1 MKSRKDSHLTEKT
14 KVLPTRTSQ
23 SPDLSPSSLII
34 SLSTLPCVLIQLHR
48 GFITLSWGQRGNS
61 ACSRIYTQKNTSRFK
76 LFITVHPN
84 PPTAT
89 AITQAHT
96 ETPSKPTFF
105 WLVGFRKPAEGCVYT
120 FCAVCIYQT
129 CIQLIMGTTDASLIN
144 HWGVTGGC
152 LVTGADYFTIK
163 ALVSEENCEG

>member
-76 LFITVHPN
+76 LFVTVHPN
-84 PPTAT
+84 LNTLKLHPSPLSSDWSASGSLLRGVSILFVLC
-89 AITQAHT
+89 AFIRRAFSLLWERQTQASSIT
-96 ETPSKPTFF
+96 EVLQVDVWSQVRITS
-105 WLVGFRKPAEGCVYT
+105 
-120 FCAVCIYQT
+120 Q
-129 CIQLIMGTTDASLIN
+129 
-144 HWGVTGGC
+144 
-152 LVTGADYFTIK
+152 
-163 ALVSEENCEG
+163 